1 MVSFGF
7 WQWGAAMSSIPRSDW
22 EWRNPK
28 DDQADRARREASIRR
43 CSEQRDREWRD
54 SQQRNS
60 HRISSS
66 SASLSGHT
74 RGLLDLLF
82 TLGSVAFIPVLLA
95 LSPLLSLL
103 LCGWLYY
110 HGRRMLS
117 SIVLLLFAAPAIVV
131 IVAVVIHVH
140 ADPSL
145 VLAGWQAH
153 IARNPDQAR
162 WTGLVRDFVGVC
174 RW

>member
-1 MVSFGF
+1 
-7 WQWGAAMSSIPRSDW
+7 MSSIPRSDW

-28 DDQADRARREASIRR
+28 DDQADRAQREASSRSY
-43 CSEQRDREWRD
+43 SEQRDREWWD

-66 SASLSGHT
+66 GASFSGHT
-74 RGLLDLLF
+74 LGLLDLLF

-117 SIVLLLFAAPAIVV
+117 SIVLLLFAAPTIVV
-131 IVAVVIHVH
+131 IVAVVMHVH

-145 VLAGWQAH
+145 FLSNWQAH
-153 IARNPDQAR
+153 IARNPDQAN
-162 WTGLVRDFVGVC
+162 WTWAVKDFVGLC